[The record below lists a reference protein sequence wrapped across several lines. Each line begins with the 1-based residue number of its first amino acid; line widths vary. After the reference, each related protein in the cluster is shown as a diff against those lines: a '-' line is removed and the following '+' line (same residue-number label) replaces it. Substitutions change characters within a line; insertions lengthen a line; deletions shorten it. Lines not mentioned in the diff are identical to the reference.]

1 MKKALLI
8 AACAVFS
15 LAASAQ
21 RASSSSSSFF
31 STDKAEQPVR
41 FTIRGG
47 VNFANIGV
55 SGGGESESL
64 GSRTAFNAGVGVDI
78 PIIESFYVQT
88 GLYYTSKGYK
98 RTEDV
103 ELPYPYNG
111 YSVSL
116 TAKGNPAYLE
126 LPVLASYRYNFND
139 ATQLEVNV
147 GPYFAFGIGG
157 KEKTEEVTAFD
168 KSTETAEIVTEEN
181 DFFGDDV
188 KKFDMGLQ
196 VGLGVTFL
204 KHVYL
209 GVAYEFGFVNM
220 FKDSDDVK
228 AKNRNFMI
236 NLGYKF

>member
-1 MKKALLI
+1 MKKVFLI

-88 GLYYTSKGYK
+88 GLFFTSKGYK
-98 RTEDV
+98 RTEDR
-103 ELPYPYNG
+103 G
-111 YSVSL
+111 DTRF

-126 LPVLASYRYNFND
+126 IPILASYRYNFND

-147 GPYFAFGIGG
+147 GPYLAFGIGG
-157 KEKTEEVTAFD
+157 KDKLEEKTEAAVIE
-168 KSTETAEIVTEEN
+168 TEEN
-181 DFFGDDV
+181 DFFNDDV

>member
-1 MKKALLI
+1 MKKVFLI

-88 GLYYTSKGYK
+88 GLFFTSKGYK
-98 RTEDV
+98 RTEDR
-103 ELPYPYNG
+103 G
-111 YSVSL
+111 DTRF

-126 LPVLASYRYNFND
+126 IPILASYRYNFND

-147 GPYFAFGIGG
+147 GPYLAFGIGG
-157 KEKTEEVTAFD
+157 KDKLEEKTEAAVIE
-168 KSTETAEIVTEEN
+168 TEEN
-181 DFFGDDV
+181 DFFNDDV

-220 FKDSDDVK
+220 FKDSDGES

>member
-1 MKKALLI
+1 MKKVFLI

-88 GLYYTSKGYK
+88 GLFFTSKGYK
-98 RTEDV
+98 RTEDR
-103 ELPYPYNG
+103 G
-111 YSVSL
+111 DTRF

-126 LPVLASYRYNFND
+126 IPILASYRYNFND

-147 GPYFAFGIGG
+147 GPYLAFGIGG
-157 KEKTEEVTAFD
+157 KDKLEEKTETAVI
-168 KSTETAEIVTEEN
+168 ETEEN
-181 DFFGDDV
+181 DFFGDEV

-220 FKDSDDVK
+220 FKDSDGES

>member
-1 MKKALLI
+1 MKKVFLL

-88 GLYYTSKGYK
+88 GLFFTSKGYK
-98 RTEDV
+98 RTEDR
-103 ELPYPYNG
+103 G
-111 YSVSL
+111 DTRF

-126 LPVLASYRYNFND
+126 IPILASYRYNFND

-147 GPYFAFGIGG
+147 GPYLAFGIGG
-157 KEKTEEVTAFD
+157 KDKLEEKTEAAVIE
-168 KSTETAEIVTEEN
+168 TEEN
-181 DFFGDDV
+181 DFFNDDV

-220 FKDSDDVK
+220 FKDSDGK
-228 AKNRNFMI
+228 SAKNRNFMI

>member
-1 MKKALLI
+1 MKKVFLI

-88 GLYYTSKGYK
+88 GLFFTSKGYK
-98 RTEDV
+98 RTEDR
-103 ELPYPYNG
+103 G
-111 YSVSL
+111 DTRF

-126 LPVLASYRYNFND
+126 IPILASYRYNFND

-168 KSTETAEIVTEEN
+168 KSTETAEIVTEET
-181 DFFGDDV
+181 DFFNDDV

-220 FKDSDDVK
+220 FKDSDGES

>member
-1 MKKALLI
+1 MKKVFLL

-88 GLYYTSKGYK
+88 GLFFTSKGYK
-98 RTEDV
+98 RTEDR
-103 ELPYPYNG
+103 G
-111 YSVSL
+111 DTRF

-126 LPVLASYRYNFND
+126 IPILASYRYNFND

-147 GPYFAFGIGG
+147 GPYLAFGIGG
-157 KEKTEEVTAFD
+157 KDKLEEKTEAAVI
-168 KSTETAEIVTEEN
+168 ETKEN
-181 DFFGDDV
+181 DFFNDDV

-220 FKDSDDVK
+220 FKDSDGES

>member
-1 MKKALLI
+1 MKKVFLI

-88 GLYYTSKGYK
+88 GLFFTSKGYK
-98 RTEDV
+98 RTEDR
-103 ELPYPYNG
+103 G
-111 YSVSL
+111 DTCF

-126 LPVLASYRYNFND
+126 IPILASYRYNFND

-147 GPYFAFGIGG
+147 GPYLAFGIGG
-157 KEKTEEVTAFD
+157 KDKLEEKTEAAVIE
-168 KSTETAEIVTEEN
+168 TEEN
-181 DFFGDDV
+181 DFFNDDV

-220 FKDSDDVK
+220 FKDSDGES

>member
-1 MKKALLI
+1 MKKVFLL

-88 GLYYTSKGYK
+88 GLFFTSKGYK

-103 ELPYPYNG
+103 SVSG
-111 YSVSL
+111 YSVPL
-116 TAKGNPAYLE
+116 TAKGTPAYLE
-126 LPVLASYRYNFND
+126 IPILASYRYNFND

-168 KSTETAEIVTEEN
+168 KSTETAVIETEEY
-181 DFFGDDV
+181 DFFNDDV

-220 FKDSDDVK
+220 FKDSDGES

>member
-1 MKKALLI
+1 MKKVFLL

-88 GLYYTSKGYK
+88 GLFFTSKGYK
-98 RTEDV
+98 RTEDR
-103 ELPYPYNG
+103 G
-111 YSVSL
+111 DTRF
-116 TAKGNPAYLE
+116 TAKGTPAYLE
-126 LPVLASYRYNFND
+126 IPILASYRYNFND

-147 GPYFAFGIGG
+147 GPYLAFGIGG
-157 KEKTEEVTAFD
+157 KDKLEEKTEAAVIE
-168 KSTETAEIVTEEN
+168 TEEN
-181 DFFGDDV
+181 DFFNDDV

>member
-1 MKKALLI
+1 MKKVFLL

-88 GLYYTSKGYK
+88 GLFFTSKGYK
-98 RTEDV
+98 RTEDR
-103 ELPYPYNG
+103 G
-111 YSVSL
+111 DTRF

-126 LPVLASYRYNFND
+126 IPILASYRYNFND

-147 GPYFAFGIGG
+147 GPYLAFGIGG
-157 KEKTEEVTAFD
+157 KDKLEEKTEAAVIE
-168 KSTETAEIVTEEN
+168 TEEN
-181 DFFGDDV
+181 DFFNDDV

-220 FKDSDDVK
+220 FKDSDGES

>member
-88 GLYYTSKGYK
+88 GLFFTSKGYK
-98 RTEDV
+98 RTEDR
-103 ELPYPYNG
+103 G
-111 YSVSL
+111 DTRF

-126 LPVLASYRYNFND
+126 IPILASYRYNFND

-147 GPYFAFGIGG
+147 GPYLAFGIGG
-157 KEKTEEVTAFD
+157 KDKLEEKTEAAVIE
-168 KSTETAEIVTEEN
+168 TEEN
-181 DFFGDDV
+181 DFFNDDV

-220 FKDSDDVK
+220 FKDSDGES

>member
-1 MKKALLI
+1 MKKVFLI

-88 GLYYTSKGYK
+88 GLFFTSKGYK
-98 RTEDV
+98 RTEDR
-103 ELPYPYNG
+103 G
-111 YSVSL
+111 DTRF

-126 LPVLASYRYNFND
+126 IPILASYRYNFND

-147 GPYFAFGIGG
+147 GPYLAFGIGG
-157 KEKTEEVTAFD
+157 KDKREEKTEAAVIE
-168 KSTETAEIVTEEN
+168 TEEN
-181 DFFGDDV
+181 DFFNDDV

-220 FKDSDDVK
+220 FKDSDGES

>member
-1 MKKALLI
+1 MKKVFLI

-31 STDKAEQPVR
+31 STDKTEQPVR

-55 SGGGESESL
+55 SGGGESENL

-88 GLYYTSKGYK
+88 GLFFTSKGYK
-98 RTEDV
+98 RTEDR
-103 ELPYPYNG
+103 G
-111 YSVSL
+111 DTRF

-126 LPVLASYRYNFND
+126 IPILASYRYNFND

-147 GPYFAFGIGG
+147 GPYLAFGIGG
-157 KEKTEEVTAFD
+157 KDKLEEKTETAVI
-168 KSTETAEIVTEEN
+168 ETEEN
-181 DFFGDDV
+181 DFFGDEV

-220 FKDSDDVK
+220 FKDSDGES

>member
-1 MKKALLI
+1 MKKVFFI

-88 GLYYTSKGYK
+88 GLFFTSKGYK
-98 RTEDV
+98 RTEDR
-103 ELPYPYNG
+103 G
-111 YSVSL
+111 DTRF

-126 LPVLASYRYNFND
+126 IPILASYRYNFND

-147 GPYFAFGIGG
+147 GPYLAFGIGG
-157 KEKTEEVTAFD
+157 KDKLEEKTEAAVIE
-168 KSTETAEIVTEEN
+168 TEEN
-181 DFFGDDV
+181 DFFNDDV

-220 FKDSDDVK
+220 FKDSDGES

>member
-1 MKKALLI
+1 MKKVFLL

-88 GLYYTSKGYK
+88 GLFFTSKGYK
-98 RTEDV
+98 RTEDR
-103 ELPYPYNG
+103 G
-111 YSVSL
+111 DTRF

-126 LPVLASYRYNFND
+126 IPILASYRYNFND
-139 ATQLEVNV
+139 ATQFEVNV
-147 GPYFAFGIGG
+147 GPYLAFGIGG
-157 KEKTEEVTAFD
+157 KDKLEEKTEAAVIE
-168 KSTETAEIVTEEN
+168 TEEN
-181 DFFGDDV
+181 DFFNDDV